1 MQFLG
6 DQAIPIYDYSCACGE
21 VTEKLW
27 QRVEDSSILC
37 PACGHSARRV
47 EVYES
52 QYTRTDSG
60 GMQGRMGKAGTIPEG
75 VERYARNSATIEKET
90 GNKSGLKL
98 R

>member
-1 MQFLG
+1 M
-6 DQAIPIYDYSCACGE
+6 PTYDYRCKCGE
-21 VTEKLW
+21 VTE
-27 QRVEDSSILC
+27 
-37 PACGHSARRV
+37 ARRGLEDYFIPCASCGETAHRV
-47 EVYES
+47 PVYQE

-60 GMQGRMGKAGTIPEG
+60 GMQGRMGKAGTIPES

>member
-1 MQFLG
+1 M
-6 DQAIPIYDYSCACGE
+6 PTYDYRCKCGE
-21 VTEKLW
+21 ITE
-27 QRVEDSSILC
+27 
-37 PACGHSARRV
+37 ARRGV
-47 EVYES
+47 EVSSLPCPLCGGTAHRVPVYEE

-60 GMQGRMGKAGTIPEG
+60 GMQGRMGKAGTIPES

>member
-1 MQFLG
+1 M
-6 DQAIPIYDYSCACGE
+6 PIYDYRCECGE
-21 VTEKLW
+21 VTE
-27 QRVEDSSILC
+27 
-37 PACGHSARRV
+37 ARRGLEDYFIPCPLCGDTAKRV
-47 EVYES
+47 PIYEE

-60 GMQGRMGKAGTIPEG
+60 GMQGRMGKAGTIPES

>member
-1 MQFLG
+1 MAL
-6 DQAIPIYDYSCACGE
+6 YDYACSLGHT
-21 VTEKLW
+21 TE
-27 QRVEDSSILC
+27 
-37 PACGHSARRV
+37 ARRGMDV
-47 EVYES
+47 TVISCPFCGDIAPRQAVYAE

-60 GMQGRMGKAGTIPEG
+60 GMQGRMGKAGTIPES

>member
-1 MQFLG
+1 M
-6 DQAIPIYDYSCACGE
+6 PRYDYQCSNGHT
-21 VTEKLW
+21 TE
-27 QRVEDSSILC
+27 
-37 PACGHSARRV
+37 ARRGMNV
-47 EVYES
+47 TSISCPLCGGTAHRVPVYEE

-60 GMQGRMGKAGTIPEG
+60 GMQGRMGKAGTIPES